1 MREKGTPSNRPI
13 AKGMGP
19 KPEPFYFDRILR
31 DRGFQPSPNRPVDP
45 GPAPGQ
51 YRQRDE
57 KGRVIRA
64 LSGIMRKGNVFK
76 GTF

>member
-19 KPEPFYFDRILR
+19 KPEPFYFDQILR
-31 DRGFQPSPNRPVDP
+31 DRGFQPSPNRPV
-45 GPAPGQ
+45 
-51 YRQRDE
+51 
-57 KGRVIRA
+57 GRVIRA